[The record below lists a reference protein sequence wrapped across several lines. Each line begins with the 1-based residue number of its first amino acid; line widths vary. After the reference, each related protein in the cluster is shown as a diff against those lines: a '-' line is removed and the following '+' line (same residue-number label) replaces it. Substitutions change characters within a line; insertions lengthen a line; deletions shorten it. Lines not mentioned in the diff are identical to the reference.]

1 MSRTS
6 RIGLILGIAVA
17 QIGCAAGQFGDTG
30 SPTGNGSP
38 SGTGGRAAT
47 GTGGGAGGSSPNGT
61 GGASSSGS
69 GGGSPDGT
77 GGTDPG
83 TGGSATGSG
92 GSDGTDAG
100 TGGSPSGSG
109 GTTPGTGG
117 TTPGTGG
124 TTPGTGGGG
133 PGGGVGGAAG
143 LPDPFSVAPTCTSKK
158 TWTGGNEGS
167 ASMNPG
173 KACISCHK
181 SSGGEA
187 PAYAIA
193 GTIYP
198 TAHEPDLCNGA
209 NGSDG
214 AQIVIVGADGKTVT
228 LTPNSVGNFY
238 SSTTVKLPY
247 QAKVVYM
254 GREQVMAETQT
265 SGDCNSCHT
274 QNGAN
279 NAPGRILLP

>member
-1 MSRTS
+1 
-6 RIGLILGIAVA
+6 LILGIAVA

>member
-1 MSRTS
+1 
-6 RIGLILGIAVA
+6 LILGIAVA

-100 TGGSPSGSG
+100 TGGSPSGSGGTTPGTG